1 MRYFYLALFA
11 ILISCQKGNK
21 DSETSSA
28 SSNDSLSSS
37 ISTVQIDDTSPAII
51 IENSC
56 LRSRNITDYLQ
67 TISQK
72 DFLDNNY
79 ESPMAYS
86 ASERPFLSFQY
97 VDYRPGQED
106 SIRVMDNKIGESWN
120 NDFMKSLF
128 LSFSRHH
135 NFEITPDMI
144 WLIICQGVANHINS
158 NEDIAQQLNTTGL
171 DKNIINVRNDTI
183 SYGVNDSAWRDVTE
197 QFTEALTTTV
207 DTNHIQLMTPT
218 FSTTEAVHHVAFQIT
233 LINSVQSFNEYHLY
247 TKCGIPK
254 LRIQGTRDDWLWIYK
269 QVDSFAEY
277 GLNEWISIIKPHLEQ
292 FVSIYDESPDNE
304 FWNSIFKIHSYSGEP
319 LRITGW
325 IKDFFPYRI
334 SESNTLESNPFLGN
348 NEYEDVDA
356 DVLINKNGDTIKLR
370 VLNPPVRG
378 LKATEFPRG
387 VLDAPFIWHYGF
399 KEYTM
404 KLNAGF
410 IGATYDRENDFIIPE
425 IGWTVQEV
433 K

>member
-11 ILISCQKGNK
+11 ILISCQKGNR
-21 DSETSSA
+21 DSETSSV

-37 ISTVQIDDTSPAII
+37 IPTVQIDDTSPAII

-79 ESPMAYS
+79 KNPMAYS
-86 ASERPFLSFQY
+86 VSERPFLSFQY

-106 SIRVMDNKIGESWN
+106 SIRVTDNKIGESWN
-120 NDFMKSLF
+120 NYFMKSLF

-158 NEDIAQQLNTTGL
+158 NKDIAQQLNTTGL

-197 QFTEALTTTV
+197 QFTEALTATV
-207 DTNHIQLMTPT
+207 DTSHIQLITPT
-218 FSTTEAVHHVAFQIT
+218 FTTTEPVNHVAFQIT
-233 LINSVQSFNEYHLY
+233 LMNSVQSFNEYHLY
-247 TKCGIPK
+247 TKCGIPE
-254 LRIQGTRDDWLWIYK
+254 LRIKGTRNDWLWIYE
-269 QVDSFAEY
+269 QVDLFAEY
-277 GLNEWISIIKPHLEQ
+277 GLNEWISTIKPHLEQ
-292 FVSIYDESPDNE
+292 FVSIFDESPNNE
-304 FWNSIFKIHSYSGEP
+304 FWNSIFKIHSSSGAP

-325 IKDFFPYRI
+325 IKDFFPYRVA
-334 SESNTLESNPFLGN
+334 ESNILESNPFLGSKEFMDIESN
-348 NEYEDVDA
+348 MRVTD
-356 DVLINKNGDTIKLR
+356 NGDTIRLC
-370 VLNPPVRG
+370 VLNHPVRG

-387 VLDAPFIWHYGF
+387 VLDAPFIWHYGTEIY
-399 KEYTM
+399 KM

-410 IGATYDRENDFIIPE
+410 IGATYDRENDFIIPA
-425 IGWTVQEV
+425 IGWTVQEID
-433 K
+433 